1 MVGWVVGSE
10 GRFFHPHF
18 QQLEISCLTKTTFNA
33 KFIYACRCIHARGYG
48 VTGCP
53 SVGHVS
59 VKCGYSVILFHN
71 LFVMNY
77 LIINAINPFLSKR
90 LPNDE

>member
-1 MVGWVVGSE
+1 M
-10 GRFFHPHF
+10 
-18 QQLEISCLTKTTFNA
+18 
-33 KFIYACRCIHARGYG
+33 
-48 VTGCP
+48 TGCP

-77 LIINAINPFLSKR
+77 LIINAINPFPSKR
-90 LPNDE
+90 LPIDE